1 VSGFEVRSSERRL
14 TPPHQ
19 RCDGKL
25 PCTTCVDGERSA
37 GCTYEP
43 RQRSRRANSKALSVS
58 RDSVPR
64 PLSIRTLPS
73 KPPAVGFL
81 FPRRPTH
88 PSLDIP
94 LTLSDPSESRPS
106 PAPCERPLT
115 LPPHLHDEVVPDP
128 PSGVLT
134 VRNVHDTSECIPHPT
149 VPPFT
154 VLPSVYFRV
163 IPWPLQVPLSLI
175 PPERVQVSPIAGSDL
190 DMTLYVLVRF
200 LRFRHVMGAEP

>member
-14 TPPHQ
+14 TSPHQ

-43 RQRSRRANSKALSVS
+43 RQRSRRADSKALSVS
-58 RDSVPR
+58 RDSVPC
-64 PLSIRTLPS
+64 PLSIRMLPS
-73 KPPAVGFL
+73 KPPGVGFL
-81 FPRRPTH
+81 FSRRPTH

-94 LTLSDPSESRPS
+94 LTLSNPSESCSP

-115 LPPHLHDEVVPDP
+115 LPPNLHDEVVPDP
-128 PSGVLT
+128 PSGVLV

-149 VPPFT
+149 VPSFT
-154 VLPSVYFRV
+154 VLPSIHLRT
-163 IPWPLQVPLSLI
+163 ISRCLQVPLLPI
-175 PPERVQVSPIAGSDL
+175 PPERIQISPITRS
-190 DMTLYVLVRF
+190 DMTLYVPVQF
-200 LRFRHVMGAEP
+200 PNFRHVMGIEP